1 MNSIAYKSPIV
12 TEMVLRIISKY
23 DFEHKREMHRI
34 DSDMVPQISEKIHKE
49 MRNFQE
55 SALAIEKNKTEEKVF
70 QHTVPYNVP
79 RKPNVQKTNQESQV
93 IQPGY
98 GRLTPLINDP
108 TISHITVDSNNQV
121 RIIKRGREQL
131 TNIVLS
137 QEEMNSILKY
147 LSERSRIPLTTEEGV
162 FRVTVDNMLFN
173 AIISKELGTKLM
185 IKKNFQ
191 PSPDLKEAF

>member
-12 TEMVLRIISKY
+12 REMVLRIISKY
-23 DFEHKREMHRI
+23 DFEYKKEMHRI

-55 SALAIEKNKTEEKVF
+55 STLEIQKNKTEEKTF

-79 RKPNVQKTNQESQV
+79 HKPNLQKPNQEAQV
-93 IQPGY
+93 IQSGY

-131 TNIVLS
+131 INIILS
-137 QEEMNSILKY
+137 QEEMNSILQY

-173 AIISKELGTKLM
+173 AIISRELGTKLM